1 MNIKELIRRAVNGDI
16 LNDTE
21 KNELENFDPE
31 ALQEELKCARNT
43 LEAMENEKLS
53 HTERLEKDLETLR
66 QNHSRLSGEYQELQ
80 RQYRIEKLAEEFGCT
95 DPGYFDFLARKS
107 GIDLEDRESV
117 KNFAAGV
124 AERSPG
130 CFRARIS
137 PGSAG
142 INPADA
148 SGNQNVNPACSHDR
162 IGRIMDSLNSA
173 NAVIQ

>member
-1 MNIKELIRRAVNGDI
+1 MNFKELIRRAINGNP
-16 LNDTE
+16 LSEAE
-21 KNELENFDPE
+21 KNELENFDPD
-31 ALQEELKCARNT
+31 ALREELNSTRST

-107 GIDLEDRESV
+107 GIDLEDNEAV
-117 KNFAAGV
+117 KSFATGV

-142 INPADA
+142 GSTPDSTGNQP
-148 SGNQNVNPACSHDR
+148 GNQNCSHDR